1 MKIDK
6 YLEWDQRLMLLINKR
21 LRHKR
26 IDDLMVLI
34 TYLGSLQVS
43 VAFCILAFLFYGT
56 SFSSLGA
63 KLALSLVASGVITQ
77 LIKRLVSRL
86 RPFQT
91 MKELHIKKIGID
103 AYSFP
108 SGHTCAAFS
117 MGVTIFMFSH
127 RLGIIS
133 LPQSLLVGISRIY
146 LGVHFPSDVL
156 VGAFIGSISSV
167 LIYYI

>member
-26 IDDLMVLI
+26 LDALMAII
-34 TYLGSLQVS
+34 TYLGSWQFS

-56 SFSSLGA
+56 SFNSLGS
-63 KLALSLVASGVITQ
+63 KLTLTLMASGFITQ

-86 RPFQT
+86 RPFHT
-91 MKELHIKKIGID
+91 MKELHIRKIGID

-117 MGVTIFMFSH
+117 MGVMVFMFSH

-133 LPQSLLVGISRIY
+133 LPLSFLVGISRIY
-146 LGVHFPSDVL
+146 LGVHFPSDVF